1 MLRSIV
7 IGPDEG
13 FGEILENFLQG
24 FGRVTVLRRVA
35 GYPDTLNLVRI
46 VRAHAPHIVFL
57 GLDAVAQAWEIVAT
71 LERETPGVQ
80 IVGTHRSCDPQL
92 LLDAMRMGV
101 REFVTLPLTPAAF
114 GELLARLEQN
124 LERCPPEHGATDRV
138 YAFLPAKAGVGCSTV
153 ALNASVMVSKLPD
166 VRTLLVDLDLSS
178 GILRFLLKL
187 DNSYC
192 IADACEKADSLD
204 EILWPQLV
212 CRYGS
217 LDLLHSGGVNPHLR
231 IEGIQIRYLMDFVR
245 RQYEVVCADLSG
257 NLERYSAEI
266 MQEAKTVFL
275 VTTAELAALHLAKEK
290 LKFLHSID
298 VVDRVS
304 LVINRAQ
311 KRGQVPV
318 KDIESL
324 LGAPVAAVFPND
336 YTAVQRATQDG
347 KAVDGASELGKRF
360 KEFAKTLAPP
370 AEAEADTPAKKRL
383 GGLLSFSIFG
393 ENRSPA
399 TN

>member
-1 MLRSIV
+1 MLRSI
-7 IGPDEG
+7 IISPDEG
-13 FGEILENFLQG
+13 FGEILENFLQE
-24 FGRVTVLRRVA
+24 FGKVAVVRRVA
-35 GYPDTLNLVRI
+35 EYPNGLKLVRI

-57 GLDAVAQAWEIVAT
+57 GMDSVAQARDAVVT

-101 REFVTLPLTPAAF
+101 REFLALPLSPGTFA
-114 GELLARLEQN
+114 EILARIEQE
-124 LERCPPEHGATDRV
+124 LARRPPQHGATDRV

-153 ALNASVMVSKLPD
+153 ALNAGVAVSRLPD
-166 VRTLLVDLDLSS
+166 TRTLLIDLDLSS

-187 DNSYC
+187 DNSYS
-192 IADACEKADSLD
+192 IADACERADSLD
-204 EILWPQLV
+204 ENLWPQLV
-212 CRYGS
+212 CCYGN

-231 IEGIQIRYLMDFVR
+231 IEGIQVRYLMDFVR
-245 RQYEVVCADLSG
+245 RQYDVVCADLSG
-257 NLERYSAEI
+257 NLERYSSEI

-275 VTTAELAALHLAKEK
+275 VTTTEIAALHLAKEK

-298 VVDRVS
+298 VADRVS

-311 KRGQVPV
+311 KRGAVSP
-318 KDIESL
+318 KDVESL

-360 KEFAKTLAPP
+360 KEFAKSLVPPPEEAAP
-370 AEAEADTPAKKRL
+370 APAKKRL
-383 GGLLSFSIFG
+383 GGLLNFSLFG